1 MLTKEKSGASYNWD
15 LPLAL
20 SRCSANYIYIYTHT
34 HSGRWICLQYT
45 VPEYIRILDK
55 PERVGFFCRAWD
67 GTKVLCMLGK
77 HSTAELHL
85 R

>member
-1 MLTKEKSGASYNWD
+1 MDWSSWSVFNI
-15 LPLAL
+15 L
-20 SRCSANYIYIYTHT
+20 SHIYIYTHLHVYYIYIYTHT